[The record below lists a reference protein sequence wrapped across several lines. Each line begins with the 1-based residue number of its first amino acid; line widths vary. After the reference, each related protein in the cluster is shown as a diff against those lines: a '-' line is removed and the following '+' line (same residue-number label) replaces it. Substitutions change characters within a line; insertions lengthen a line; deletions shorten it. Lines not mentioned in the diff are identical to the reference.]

1 MLRLRLGLLLVI
13 GWFFVFYNLERIN
26 EPIDIA
32 TFVYA
37 LLPLSLALLIL
48 VPSLTR
54 REIFPVFL
62 IGLTATYVILK
73 IQFGRQLFGE
83 ALPVTVLEITFLWL
97 SALIFRYFLVHIIE
111 VVDLFEQLMFRQV
124 GMPPHLVASVEG
136 EELYRELKRSRRF
149 QNPVVFSVID
159 FDPKEVT
166 AQEPRV
172 MKELQDMMRG
182 RFLQARLSQIV
193 ADVLRDS
200 DYLVQHGNGFAVLM
214 PETTPDDGEMLLE
227 KLRERV
233 QDELGLTLK
242 VGVAT
247 FPENAFTLG
256 GLLDHAQKD
265 AQSHKADRVASQPAP
280 VPSARSNMASP
291 VSGVHGRGTEPGA
304 PANVEG

>member
-13 GWFFVFYNLERIN
+13 GWFFLFYNLERLN

-37 LLPLSLALLIL
+37 LLPVSLALLI
-48 VPSLTR
+48 VFPSLTR
-54 REIFPVFL
+54 RDTFPLYL
-62 IGLTATYVILK
+62 IGLTAAYVVLK
-73 IQFGRQLFGE
+73 FVFERPLFGE
-83 ALPVTVLEITFLWL
+83 ALPVTALEVTSLWL

-124 GMPPHLVASVEG
+124 GMPPRLVASIEG

-149 QNPVVFSVID
+149 QNPVVFSVLDI
-159 FDPKEVT
+159 DPKEAT

-172 MKELQDMMRG
+172 MKELQAMMRG

-200 DYLVQHGNGFAVLM
+200 DYVVQHGNGFAVLM
-214 PETTPDDGEMLLE
+214 PETRPDDGEILLNE
-227 KLRERV
+227 LRARV
-233 QDELGLTLK
+233 RDELGLTLK

-256 GLLDHAQKD
+256 GLLEY
-265 AQSHKADRVASQPAP
+265 
-280 VPSARSNMASP
+280 ARKNAAERSTEP
-291 VSGVHGRGTEPGA
+291 VSQVAAAPGVRSGTTAPSSTTAPRSAEPGA
-304 PANVEG
+304 ATNQR

>member
-13 GWFFVFYNLERIN
+13 GWFFLFYNLERLN

-37 LLPLSLALLIL
+37 LLPVSLALLI
-48 VPSLTR
+48 VFPSLTR
-54 REIFPVFL
+54 RDTFPLYL
-62 IGLTATYVILK
+62 IGLTAAYVVLK
-73 IQFGRQLFGE
+73 FVFERPLFGE
-83 ALPVTVLEITFLWL
+83 ALPVTALEVTSLWL

-124 GMPPHLVASVEG
+124 GMPPRLVASIEG

-149 QNPVVFSVID
+149 QNPVVFSVLDI
-159 FDPKEVT
+159 DPKEAT

-172 MKELQDMMRG
+172 MKELQAMMRG

-200 DYLVQHGNGFAVLM
+200 DYVVQHGNGFAVLM
-214 PETTPDDGEMLLE
+214 PETRPGDGEILLNE
-227 KLRERV
+227 LRARV
-233 QDELGLTLK
+233 RDELGLTLK

-256 GLLDHAQKD
+256 GLLEY
-265 AQSHKADRVASQPAP
+265 
-280 VPSARSNMASP
+280 ARKNAAERSTEP
-291 VSGVHGRGTEPGA
+291 VSQVAAAPGVRSGTTAPSSTTAPRSAEPGA
-304 PANVEG
+304 ATNQR